1 MTGITFQLITFTGS
15 SNLKKNYL
23 TPMKSLLTIIL
34 LAISVLVF
42 SQVNNTPF
50 IRLTNP
56 YKTTNMVQYSR
67 QFVIGATCKNCTL
80 TINGKQQKVYP
91 TGAFAY
97 ELNLLPGDSLITL
110 RAETGGKSLTKKI
123 NYTYSVP
130 KPAEP
135 VKTLAIEGIKTLPD
149 GNLVL
154 MPGDKIQFRV
164 KALTQCIVKT
174 INNTVLYEL
183 PVAQTN
189 GMPGIYQGEYIIKDS
204 DSFLVKKIPVTIT
217 DTTGNTV
224 TRETVNNFSI
234 LSPLASDIAITKGR
248 LAHLEYGLGDDRLGG
263 AKIGYLDSNI
273 VLKIVGKVG
282 THFKVQLSKTHTAYI
297 PDELVELMPKGTLMP
312 NALTDKWNVYG
323 DELYDY
329 VRVGLYAKLPYQS
342 FQLVGPSRIVVDIY
356 GATNNTN
363 WITQLQTAKEIK
375 NVHYEQ
381 KEDDVFR
388 ITIELKHAQHWGH
401 QLYYAG
407 NSLMIK
413 IRRQPEDLSL
423 KNLTIAV
430 DAGHGGT
437 NTGAAGPTSVLEKD
451 LALAVSLKLQKA
463 LEAEGA
469 KVIMTRT
476 KEQFFDNKER
486 ILFYRDSL
494 PDLLISFHLNS
505 SEDPIRV
512 GGTGTFYR
520 YIGFRN
526 LSLDIYKRMLELGLK
541 EYGNTGS
548 FNFMLNSPVEYPNA
562 LVEALFLSN
571 PEEEMKIL
579 DPAFQ
584 QQMADKIVSGVKDF
598 LEGCKE
604 K

>member
-1 MTGITFQLITFTGS
+1 MKLILTLNMILITGV
-15 SNLKKNYL
+15 
-23 TPMKSLLTIIL
+23 
-34 LAISVLVF
+34 AF
-42 SQVNNTPF
+42 SQANNSPF

-56 YKTTNMVQYSR
+56 YKTTNAVKSSR
-67 QFVIGATCKNCTL
+67 QFIIGATCKNCTL
-80 TINGKQQKVYP
+80 SINGKRQNVYT

-110 RAETGGKSLTKKI
+110 LAENGGKSLTKKI
-123 NYTYSVP
+123 NYSYTLP
-130 KPAEP
+130 KPPEP
-135 VKTLAIEGIKTLPD
+135 VKELGIESIKTIPE

-174 INNTVLYEL
+174 INNTFLYEL
-183 PVAQTN
+183 PLTQTN
-189 GMPGIYQGEYIIKDS
+189 GMPGIYQGEYIIKES
-204 DSFLVKKIPVTIT
+204 DSFIVKKIPVTIT

-224 TRETVNNFSI
+224 TRESFNNFSI

-273 VLKIVGKVG
+273 VLKIIGKVG
-282 THFKVQLSKTHTAYI
+282 SHFKVQLSKTHTAYI
-297 PDELVELMPKGTLMP
+297 PDDLVKLMPKGTLMP

-323 DELYDY
+323 DDQYDY
-329 VRVGLYAKLPYQS
+329 VRVGLFAKLPYQS
-342 FQLVGPSRIVVDIY
+342 FQLVDPSKIVVDIY

-363 WITQLQTAKEIK
+363 WITQLETAKEIK
-375 NVHYEQ
+375 NVSYEQ

-401 QLYYAG
+401 QIYYAG

-413 IRRQPEDLSL
+413 VRRQPENLLL

-437 NTGAAGPTSVLEKD
+437 NTGAAGPTSILEKD
-451 LALAVSLKLQKA
+451 LTLAVSLKLQKA
-463 LEAEGA
+463 LEREGA

-548 FNFMLNSPVEYPNA
+548 FNFMLNSPIEYPNA

-579 DPAFQ
+579 DPVFQ
-584 QQMADKIVSGVKDF
+584 QQMADKIMAGIKDF
-598 LEGCKE
+598 LEGCK